1 MQTLLGGVELGEAL
15 ARIVKSLAVA
25 RDLPLELDVV
35 LLELP
40 FHGLQRRELLG
51 SIIKLRAEG
60 LVGTLGLVPCGRV
73 RRARHC
79 PHAAAKCGRC
89 SHHSPEHARHASCAG
104 SARRQRQTSAA
115 RWHQKVAVSGVCWCL
130 CVSQPGPGVRAPPGA
145 CGSQRGPGT
154 GHHLLVACK
163 LFRCLQATATRNEKR
178 QAVESGRSATQPAPP
193 THPSVEIRTG
203 AASQPSLL
211 DVLIFFDYFA
221 CLTNLRYCSFCASGH
236 FCFLSVAY
244 RLTAPWPHLMASL
257 RRAVIVVWAAAA
269 AGSPRPA
276 PHVLPRTAPSMATR
290 TPSEHA
296 APAVSCMERAST
308 FSRHRGR

>member
-1 MQTLLGGVELGEAL
+1 MSSARCSGFGGSRVFGGAHLALEQLLVQTLLGGVELGEAL

-115 RWHQKVAVSGVCWCL
+115 RWHQKAGVCVCP
-130 CVSQPGPGVRAPPGA
+130 SRGRASGRPRARAVASEDPA
-145 CGSQRGPGT
+145 PGT
-154 GHHLLVACK
+154 TFLLLASCFVACK
-163 LFRCLQATATRNEKR
+163 
-178 QAVESGRSATQPAPP
+178 QPRRETKNVKQSSPVGQPHSQPHPP
-193 THPSVEIRTG
+193 TRRSKFGLARP
-203 AASQPSLL
+203 ANQ
-211 DVLIFFDYFA
+211 A
-221 CLTNLRYCSFCASGH
+221 CLTF
-236 FCFLSVAY
+236 
-244 RLTAPWPHLMASL
+244 
-257 RRAVIVVWAAAA
+257 
-269 AGSPRPA
+269 
-276 PHVLPRTAPSMATR
+276 
-290 TPSEHA
+290 
-296 APAVSCMERAST
+296 
-308 FSRHRGR
+308 